1 MTSQG
6 GYHMDVDATSGRGQQ
21 HSEAKKQELMK
32 NNQCF
37 YCEIKG
43 HQVKDCRKKAADSCS
58 FNGRR
63 ADNPGKSGPSSPIHN
78 RVSDDTPKFAPSI
91 SEMTDF
97 LKDNM
102 DSLSEDTKLS
112 FVSALKPKDFQLA
125 QN

>member
-1 MTSQG
+1 
-6 GYHMDVDATSGRGQQ
+6 MDVDATSSRGVQ

-37 YCEIKG
+37 YCEILG
-43 HQVKDCRKKAADSCS
+43 HHAKDCRKKAADRCPS
-58 FNGRR
+58 NGGR
-63 ADNPGKSGPSSPIHN
+63 ADNPGKSGPSPPIYN
-78 RVSDDTPKFAPSI
+78 RVSDDTLKFTPSI
-91 SEMTDF
+91 GKMADF

-112 FVSALKPKDFQLA
+112 FVSALMPKDFQPA

>member
-1 MTSQG
+1 
-6 GYHMDVDATSGRGQQ
+6 MDVDTTSGRGAQ
-21 HSEAKKQELMK
+21 HSEAKKQELMR

-37 YCEIKG
+37 YCENPG
-43 HQVKDCRKKAADSCS
+43 YRAKDCCKKAADRHP